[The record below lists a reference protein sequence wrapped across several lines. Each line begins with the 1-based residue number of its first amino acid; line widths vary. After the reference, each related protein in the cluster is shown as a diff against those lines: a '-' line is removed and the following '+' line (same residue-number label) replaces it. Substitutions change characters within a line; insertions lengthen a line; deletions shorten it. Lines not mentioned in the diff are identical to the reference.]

1 LAGIPERTYR
11 RRRAR
16 LRADQRSGK
25 GPWPAPRVE
34 AVEALAAKYA
44 ADWPAWGHRKVAAMM
59 RADGHAVSTSTV
71 QRALRR
77 RGLLLPRGYRAD
89 RKSWAV
95 LRRRVFHDPPTRR
108 NRVWQTDFSE
118 FETPTGGI
126 WRISAVI
133 DYVTKY
139 CLAATVT
146 TTCRGA
152 DALRCLDLAVAE
164 AQRLLNLTDL
174 GDDLRTLTRCRRR
187 PFSRHRGHLPDSRLD
202 RVSLPPGPQPGVSS
216 RTGRRTPLG

>member
-1 LAGIPERTYR
+1 
-11 RRRAR
+11 
-16 LRADQRSGK
+16 
-25 GPWPAPRVE
+25 
-34 AVEALAAKYA
+34 
-44 ADWPAWGHRKVAAMM
+44 MM